1 MSVDNKDKISQKR
14 PIPVASEK
22 ARQEENSP
30 KEATTYTSRNRD
42 KTRALF
48 IILALVVV
56 VGMLIYAYPKL
67 SSLLGFSQ
75 QTSNSEAELMNR
87 IEHLEDHTKKL
98 TDEVVEVQQ
107 HEAVT
112 DNQVA
117 AEVATVQRFEERLQR
132 LEAWQL
138 RQQSDLK
145 VTPREESQ
153 WTIPQPTEEN
163 LKSKVQELTEHSEK
177 LEAAYQHFKSGLQRL
192 PEIIHAFSALRLRL
206 QSSQPFIRELEVA
219 VKHGDKPLE
228 FLSPHLKFLEDYAAL
243 GIPTLEQ
250 LKEEFSQVLNVIEQP
265 SQEDMLDWWKQYK
278 KLLKNLI
285 VIKKNNLST
294 PQVKDNTLQT
304 AQAKLAQG
312 DLQGALSLIEKL
324 NLKEFETWCAHAA
337 ARSQVELLLPQLD
350 AAPLSILLKE
360 AETPLSSSS
369 SSFDL
374 QLIPLHKSK

>member
-1 MSVDNKDKISQKR
+1 MSVDNKAKISKKP

-56 VGMLIYAYPKL
+56 VGMLIYVYPKL

-98 TDEVVEVQQ
+98 TEEVAEVQQ
-107 HEAVT
+107 QEATT
-112 DNQVA
+112 DNKVA
-117 AEVATVQRFEERLQR
+117 AEVAMVQRFEERLQR

-138 RQQSDLK
+138 RQQHDLK
-145 VTPREESQ
+145 VTPQSEESQ
-153 WTIPQPTEEN
+153 WTIPQPTEED
-163 LKSKVQELTEHSEK
+163 LKTKVQEVIERSEK
-177 LEAAYQHFKSGLQRL
+177 LEAAHQHFKSRLQRL
-192 PEIIHAFSALRLRL
+192 PEIIQAFSALRLRL
-206 QSSQPFIRELEVA
+206 KSSQPFISELEVA
-219 VKHGDKPLE
+219 VKHVDKILG

-250 LKEEFSQVLNVIEQP
+250 LKEEFSQVLNIIEQP

-312 DLQGALSLIEKL
+312 DLQGVLSLIEKL

-360 AETPLSSSS
+360 AETPLSSS
-369 SSFDL
+369 FDL
-374 QLIPLHKSK
+374 PLIPLHKSK